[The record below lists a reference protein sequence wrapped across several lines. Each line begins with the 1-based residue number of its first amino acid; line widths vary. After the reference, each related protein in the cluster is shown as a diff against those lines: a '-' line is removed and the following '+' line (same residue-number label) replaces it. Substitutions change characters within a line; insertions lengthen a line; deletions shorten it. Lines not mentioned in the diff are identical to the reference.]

1 MKSYSV
7 ELVQR
12 KTGSGAFGKL
22 AAVALLGTGAYF
34 GYKSFIKD
42 KKASVAENL
51 TTRIL
56 KAAHSIIK

>member
-12 KTGSGAFGKL
+12 KTGSGALGKL
-22 AAVALLGTGAYF
+22 ATAALLGAGAYY
-34 GYKSFIKD
+34 GYKNFLKG
-42 KKASVAENL
+42 KKSGEGEGL

-56 KAAHSIIK
+56 KAAKIIK